1 MSSFEGHS
9 AKSPSPVAGHRY
21 NRTSKTEGHS
31 AASPLCQLCLIDS
44 KKDGV
49 LSPSSA
55 WIWELYNQPGL
66 MPPPLQYLA
75 LVLWIGWEGYTV
87 FLIKQRRKHGNGQ
100 GMRRL
105 GSPGVSSQSVSRIFY
120 QNQQTKTETDRD
132 DTHGEPRRVIPVRFR
147 VF

>member
-1 MSSFEGHS
+1 MTAFGLDT
-9 AKSPSPVAGHRY
+9 K
-21 NRTSKTEGHS
+21 
-31 AASPLCQLCLIDS
+31 
-44 KKDGV
+44 
-49 LSPSSA
+49 SA

-105 GSPGVSSQSVSRIFY
+105 GSPGVSSQSVSRVFY

-132 DTHGEPRRVIPVRFR
+132 DTHREPRRVIPVPFR
-147 VF
+147 VW